1 MRSIKALI
9 IFSMASFNL
18 SVMPW
23 CEGTDKFVPDTVFF
37 QMHLEK
43 RRFITKGGKA
53 IRKLRAIIRLD
64 TFNGIRK
71 SFHTVFNKLGRRKG
85 IMLLEGL

>member
-53 IRKLRAIIRLD
+53 IRKLRAIIRLN
-64 TFNGIRK
+64 TFDRAWKCLNEM
-71 SFHTVFNKLGRRKG
+71 VYNKGR
-85 IMLLEGL
+85 